1 MYKIQRAR
9 HVRAPTGQIFSPSF
23 AVVCNLMTDMM
34 HLKAIEIISK
44 WLRKSV
50 AGDPKAREEMA
61 LGQVNATATSPAPWA
76 SKASTR

>member
-1 MYKIQRAR
+1 
-9 HVRAPTGQIFSPSF
+9 
-23 AVVCNLMTDMM
+23 MTDMM